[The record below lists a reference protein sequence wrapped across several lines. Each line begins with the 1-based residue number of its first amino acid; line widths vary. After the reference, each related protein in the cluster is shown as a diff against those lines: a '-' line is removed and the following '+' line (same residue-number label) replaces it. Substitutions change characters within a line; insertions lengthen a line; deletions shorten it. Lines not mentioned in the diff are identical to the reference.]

1 MQTFS
6 FRKNLVYGSNLKD
19 YVAVFYHSS
28 VCSREKKSQTTISL
42 IVGNCNNAV
51 GYCKA
56 NKLMLPRNIKCLC
69 NMKENV
75 VQVTKQFEPI
85 LFKLY
90 ISVEFYVY
98 IVFWK
103 DVY

>member
-1 MQTFS
+1 M
-6 FRKNLVYGSNLKD
+6 R
-19 YVAVFYHSS
+19 
-28 VCSREKKSQTTISL
+28 RKKSQTTISL

-75 VQVTKQFEPI
+75 HRLQNSLSPFCLNCIFQLNFMFI
-85 LFKLY
+85 LYFGKMY
-90 ISVEFYVY
+90 IEITVAIFNGNLSDASYPL
-98 IVFWK
+98 
-103 DVY
+103 